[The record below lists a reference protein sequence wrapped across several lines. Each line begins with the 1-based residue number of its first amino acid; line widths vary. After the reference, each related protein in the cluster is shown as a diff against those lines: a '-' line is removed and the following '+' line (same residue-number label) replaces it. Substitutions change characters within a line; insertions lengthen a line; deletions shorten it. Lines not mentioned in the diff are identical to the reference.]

1 MEFERRVNNKIP
13 YDEEP
18 ILRRSVPARARE
30 VDRPSGTSSFG
41 KLIICLLLIVNVV
54 LGVLVVRIYQSRSDY
69 IGASYT
75 VNNTIQ
81 GASMSQA
88 TSKAVLSAVCVSA
101 GTYEDSEGT
110 HSASELQYF
119 YNVKSRGAGVIYTMD
134 KSRGDAII
142 VTNYHVIEPDVSN
155 VYILLYGSQVP
166 IQVSVVGYTS
176 TYDIA
181 VLKVT
186 SSKELKA
193 SGAVACTAAD
203 SSKLAIGDMCVAIGN
218 PLAMGIASTIG
229 NVSVPYEY
237 MSIQG
242 GGIVRV
248 IRTDSAI
255 NSGNSGGGLFNEKGE
270 FIGIVNAK
278 INNSSVE
285 NVAFAIPSNLVLSIA
300 DNIVKNNGVLKKLTL
315 GMTIQIDSSYSTYNQ
330 TTGRTII
337 DYTVKVSEITLGS
350 LASQCGMQKDDMLI
364 SMTYNGKTVS
374 VNHIYT
380 IEDNVFNLDKNS
392 TLSFTIK
399 RKTAG
404 NTETKDVYFTLQSN
418 NFTTVS

>member
-1 MEFERRVNNKIP
+1 MEFERGVNNKIP

-18 ILRRSVPARARE
+18 ILRRSVPVRPRE
-30 VDRPSGTSSFG
+30 VERGGASSFG
-41 KLIICLLLIVNVV
+41 KLLICLLLIVNVV
-54 LGVLVVRIYQSRSDY
+54 LGVLVINVYKSSAY
-69 IGASYT
+69 AIGDTYT

-110 HSASELQYF
+110 HSASELKYF
-119 YNVKSRGAGVIYTMD
+119 YNVKSRGAGVIYSID
-134 KSRGDAII
+134 KSKGDALI

-166 IQVSVVGYTS
+166 IQVSVVGVTS
-176 TYDIA
+176 TYDVA

-186 SSKELKA
+186 SSNELRA

-237 MSIQG
+237 MAIQG

-255 NSGNSGGGLFNEKGE
+255 NAGNSGGGLFNEKGE
-270 FIGIVNAK
+270 FIGIINAK
-278 INNSSVE
+278 ISNTSVE

-300 DNIVKNNGVLKKLTL
+300 DNLVKNNGVLKKLTL
-315 GMTIQIDSSYSTYNQ
+315 GMTIQISSSTSSYNQ
-330 TTGRTII
+330 TTGRTLI
-337 DYTVKVSEITLGS
+337 DYVVKVSEINLGS
-350 LASQCGMQKDDMLI
+350 PANICDMHVDDILV
-364 SMTYNGKTVS
+364 SMTYDGKTIP

-380 IEDNVFNLDKNS
+380 IEDNVFNLNKNS
-392 TLSFTIK
+392 SLSFTIK
-399 RKTAG
+399 RTSG
-404 NTETKDVYFTLQSN
+404 GVTETKEINFTIQSN